1 MKKLLKSYRLPVL
14 TAISGSLLLLGCTNA
29 DYDFDKV
36 DYTLGFGGDEIT
48 LPGNNSTKEIL
59 LDDLLDI
66 SSSDLIT
73 TEANGDY
80 KLFKEPDNPIDPVE
94 VNVDRITISADKSQ
108 ELSFDISLPNI
119 PAALQGQKITLPY
132 PNPIPGQDP
141 IDVPE
146 VTGNISLLEYEFD
159 ADAAIKSLE
168 YVEVGENGKGVD
180 LALDITFPEAIN
192 KFASL
197 KIDLPDMLVM
207 TCPNQNDKFDPSNN
221 VLTLTDFPVNGTLH
235 IVFNVTRINVKTLDA
250 NNYVK
255 LENGKFQLKSL
266 LKLALKISEITIPKT
281 SKLTVNGVAS
291 FGDLVITEAR
301 GIFDPEIN
309 LNDVGTVD
317 INSLPDFLT
326 EEEVVADIDNPQIWL
341 TLTSTMPLSGTI
353 KAQLTSDTHPTPILL
368 DPIEVAASADGNNP
382 NVTRIVICRHTPAD
396 LMGYTPMI
404 VDNLSDLIKKL
415 KEPME
420 IKFTVTEAKAAQIP
434 ATVKLGYKYTLAPE
448 YKFECPLAFGDK
460 AVIIYTDKETDWHKD
475 IDKLQLAK
483 NSYVHATAVAVNK
496 IPADLELVVTPLDV
510 NGQEL
515 DSSVINVDL
524 IKKDV
529 TGSKDAATESPIEMK
544 ISGDISRLD
553 GVTLKLKAK
562 SNEQLRGVTL
572 NKTSQTLLVK
582 DLSVKLVG
590 KIIYDAN

>member
-235 IVFNVTRINVKTLDA
+235 IIFNVTRINVKTLDA

-266 LKLALKISEITIPKT
+266 LKQI
-281 SKLTVNGVAS
+281 GRAS
-291 FGDLVITEAR
+291 
-301 GIFDPEIN
+301 
-309 LNDVGTVD
+309 
-317 INSLPDFLT
+317 
-326 EEEVVADIDNPQIWL
+326 
-341 TLTSTMPLSGTI
+341 
-353 KAQLTSDTHPTPILL
+353 
-368 DPIEVAASADGNNP
+368 
-382 NVTRIVICRHTPAD
+382 CRER
-396 LMGYTPMI
+396 
-404 VDNLSDLIKKL
+404 V
-415 KEPME
+415 
-420 IKFTVTEAKAAQIP
+420 
-434 ATVKLGYKYTLAPE
+434 
-448 YKFECPLAFGDK
+448 
-460 AVIIYTDKETDWHKD
+460 
-475 IDKLQLAK
+475 
-483 NSYVHATAVAVNK
+483 
-496 IPADLELVVTPLDV
+496 
-510 NGQEL
+510 
-515 DSSVINVDL
+515 
-524 IKKDV
+524 
-529 TGSKDAATESPIEMK
+529 
-544 ISGDISRLD
+544 
-553 GVTLKLKAK
+553 
-562 SNEQLRGVTL
+562 
-572 NKTSQTLLVK
+572 
-582 DLSVKLVG
+582 
-590 KIIYDAN
+590 